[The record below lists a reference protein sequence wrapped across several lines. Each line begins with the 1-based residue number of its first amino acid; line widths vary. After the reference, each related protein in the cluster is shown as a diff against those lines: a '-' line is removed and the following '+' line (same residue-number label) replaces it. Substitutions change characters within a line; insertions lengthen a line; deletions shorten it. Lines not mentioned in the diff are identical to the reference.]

1 MTTIAMGLT
10 VPGSPATL
18 ETTDVPVVERRQQRS
33 AVSDADPSGI
43 EVLGA
48 PVLWS
53 PLDRDTAQSEAVA

>member
-18 ETTDVPVVERRQQRS
+18 ESTDVPVVERRQQRR
-33 AVSDADPSGI
+33 AVRDAGPSGI

-48 PVLWS
+48 PVLRS
-53 PLDRDTAQSEAVA
+53 PLDRDTAQAEAVA